1 VGPVY
6 FEDFR
11 VGLELVTRGR
21 TVFDHDI
28 GLLVGLSGLYE
39 ELFMN
44 REYYERESVFR
55 RRVAPGL
62 LTLLIA
68 EGLVMSEE
76 WYRGTGLAFLGL
88 DALRL
93 HAPVS
98 PGDTIRVHVSIAE
111 VRPTRHADR
120 GVVRAE
126 HAVRNQDGTLVMSFQ
141 ISRMVQRQPAAVSGE
156 ASHDRSASSA
166 GAPPAPRTIDGAAL
180 RPDG

>member
-1 VGPVY
+1 
-6 FEDFR
+6 
-11 VGLELVTRGR
+11 
-21 TVFDHDI
+21 
-28 GLLVGLSGLYE
+28 
-39 ELFMN
+39 MN

-76 WYRGTGLAFLGL
+76 WFRGTGLAFLGL

-126 HAVRNQDGTLVMSFQ
+126 HAVRNQDGTVVMSFQ
-141 ISRMVQRQPAAVSGE
+141 ISRMVQRQPAGANGE
-156 ASHDRSASSA
+156 APPDPSSSA
-166 GAPPAPRTIDGAAL
+166 ADAPPTPRTTEGAA
-180 RPDG
+180 RGPDG

>member
-1 VGPVY
+1 MY

-11 VGLELVTRGR
+11 AGLELVTRGR

-28 GLLVGLSGLYE
+28 GSLVGLSGLYE

-44 REYYERESVFR
+44 REYYERESVFQ

-111 VRPTRHADR
+111 TRPTRHADR

-141 ISRMVQRQPAAVSGE
+141 ISRMVQRQPAA
-156 ASHDRSASSA
+156 ASEGAAADRSQP
-166 GAPPAPRTIDGAAL
+166 APPAAPAPRPSDGAT
-180 RPDG
+180 RSPDG